1 MYMIKKKDSD
11 FFLHF
16 HTAHHPDH
24 YKEYTAPMKSSEIL
38 IEIDDYN
45 PEKYDDDKHF
55 LEKVV

>member
-1 MYMIKKKDSD
+1 MIKKKDSD

-38 IEIDDYN
+38 TEIDDYN
-45 PEKYDDDKHF
+45 PEKYNDDKHF